1 MKFYIFAQV
10 ISCVVSVLTQP
21 YLTHLGEIDLLFR
34 TYLDLTEDF
43 FEIDSNFLFALVVS
57 PCTLMRL
64 NESISVQQHTL

>member
-43 FEIDSNFLFALVVS
+43 FEIDSNFLFALVGWN
-57 PCTLMRL
+57 R
-64 NESISVQQHTL
+64 ESQNQMNVGSFF